1 MTVSNERAAA
11 RRNARLTKAKAKA
24 KAAKYAEWQRV
35 RDNMEAEKAAA
46 ASKRR
51 LREEA
56 ARQRNA
62 TAAQT
67 AHAPR
72 ILVLD
77 IESSPVEAYVWGL
90 WDQNVGID
98 FVKTDWT
105 ILSYAAKWLGDKQ
118 VMYADTGG
126 RGADKVRDD
135 APLLGDLWNL
145 LHEADL
151 VIAQNGK
158 KFDMRKINAR
168 LIVHGM
174 TPPSPYK
181 VVDTLLGARKY
192 FAFTSQKLAWTSK
205 YLTDTPK
212 AEHKKFPGF
221 ELWVECLA
229 DNPLAWAEMK
239 KYNKQDVVAT
249 EQVYLRL
256 RPWLGTHPNIS
267 AGAGQCPA
275 CRTGKTEAI
284 GRHTMPSG
292 IAYTRLWCGDC
303 GHWARGKQIIQ
314 PLADRRLIPV
324 STT

>member
-1 MTVSNERAAA
+1 MTDKEARTAA
-11 RRNARLTKAKAKA
+11 RRNARHRHEKQKAKTAKLVA
-24 KAAKYAEWQRV
+24 WSAARKK
-35 RDNMEAEKAAA
+35 MEAEKAAKA
-46 ASKRR
+46 ATCR
-51 LREEA
+51 LQEEA
-56 ARQRNA
+56 AAQRNA
-62 TAAQT
+62 AATQT

-77 IESSPVEAYVWGL
+77 IESSPIEAYVWGL

-105 ILSYAAKWLGDKQ
+105 ILSYAAKWLGDKR
-118 VMYADTGG
+118 VLYADTGG

-145 LHEADL
+145 LHEADI
-151 VIAQNGK
+151 VVAQNGK
-158 KFDMRKINAR
+158 KFDTRKINAR
-168 LIVHGM
+168 LIVHGL

-181 VVDTLLGARKY
+181 VIDTLIGARKY

-221 ELWVECLA
+221 ELWTECLK
-229 DNPLAWAEMK
+229 DNPEAWAEMK

-256 RPWLGTHPNIS
+256 RPWLGTHPNLS

-275 CRTGKTEAI
+275 CQTGKTEAI

-292 IAYTRLWCGDC
+292 IAYARLWCTEC
-303 GHWARGKQIIQ
+303 GHWARSKQIIQ